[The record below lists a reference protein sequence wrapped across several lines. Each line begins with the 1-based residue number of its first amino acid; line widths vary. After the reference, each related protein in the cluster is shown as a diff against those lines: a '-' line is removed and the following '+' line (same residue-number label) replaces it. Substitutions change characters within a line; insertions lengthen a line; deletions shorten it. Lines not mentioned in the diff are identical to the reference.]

1 MKSHVMAAIVAAT
14 ALIGASSIPTT
25 ASAQPVQSGSSGG
38 YFVPV
43 VVGAAAGATIGALLW
58 PVIVPAGAVVAAGPS
73 AMVAAGPGAA
83 AWGWGAFYTT
93 RAAVGAVIGGAV
105 GYLMA
110 R

>member
-25 ASAQPVQSGSSGG
+25 ASAQPVQSSSSGG

-58 PVIVPAGAVVAAGPS
+58 PVIVPGAAVVAAGPG
-73 AMVAAGPGAA
+73 AVVAAGPGAA

-93 RAAVGAVIGGAV
+93 RAAVGAVIGGAF

>member
-1 MKSHVMAAIVAAT
+1 MKSHVMAAIVAST

-25 ASAQPVQSGSSGG
+25 ASAQPMQSSSSGG

-43 VVGAAAGATIGALLW
+43 VIGAAAGATLGALLW
-58 PVIVPAGAVVAAGPS
+58 PAMVPAGMMMGAGPG
-73 AMVAAGPGAA
+73 AMAAAGPGAA

-93 RAAVGAVIGGAV
+93 RAAVGAVIGGVA
-105 GYLMA
+105 GYLIA